1 MSWEWKAGVSILYG
15 GPNRTDIEA
24 LRSGDRTGRVIV
36 RDSLFLSCNGGGD
49 ECDEQMQHHDGYINP
64 TRDAKPTAARN
75 TGHQGDPVYSTPESR
90 DGGSGDPLLGRQ
102 VRA

>member
-1 MSWEWKAGVSILYG
+1 MSSEWKAGGLILYG
-15 GPNRTDIEA
+15 GPNRTGIDA
-24 LRSGDRTGRVIV
+24 LRPGGHTGRVTV
-36 RDSLFLSCNGGGD
+36 RESVFISRNGGS
-49 ECDEQMQHHDGYINP
+49 EQDEQVQHHDGYINP

-90 DGGSGDPLLGRQ
+90 NGGSGDPLLGRQ